1 MDVSDQACGM
11 SGVVATPSSMFAVA
25 VPLTDVFGGLSL
37 LPVSPMAARLTDCD
51 AFEFDEIAVTNS
63 EFALVL
69 STMTAPLV
77 VFDFLPLHSKT
88 QEQTLR
94 HAA

>member
-11 SGVVATPSSMFAVA
+11 SGVVATPSSMFGVA

-51 AFEFDEIAVTNS
+51 AFDFDETTMTNS
-63 EFALVL
+63 DALGAFALLV
-69 STMTAPLV
+69 SPMAAP
-77 VFDFLPLHSKT
+77 
-88 QEQTLR
+88 
-94 HAA
+94 

>member
-63 EFALVL
+63 DALGAFALLV
-69 STMTAPLV
+69 STMTAPLI
-77 VFDFLPLHSKT
+77 VFAFFYHCN
-88 QEQTLR
+88 
-94 HAA
+94 